1 MSLDIGII
9 GLGMSG
15 RTTIFN
21 CLTSQETGAGRSR
34 QEENIGIARV
44 PDTRVDR
51 LKEMFKSKKAAYG
64 EVKYVDLGASLK
76 NAAKDFSLSGKMLSE
91 LGATD
96 ALLCVVRAFK
106 NESVSHPQGTID
118 PARDIEA
125 MELELAF
132 SDMAIIERRL
142 EKLSSQLKSV
152 RAADKSHLEEE
163 SLLLEKIK
171 NQLEVG
177 IPLRRQKLSEEERK
191 KISTYQFLSLKPM
204 LTVLNIGEE
213 ELERAKQMEEELDSR
228 FGDENHQV
236 IALAGKLEME
246 LVVLDEDGKQAF
258 LDDFKIEEPG
268 LQKVIRSSFE
278 LLGLISFL
286 TTGEDES
293 RAWPIPRN
301 TLAPQAAGR
310 IHSDIERGFIR
321 AEVVQYDDLVRLGG
335 YAGVRKEGLFRVEGK
350 NYIVQDGDV
359 INFLFNV

>member
-9 GLGMSG
+9 GLEMSG

-21 CLTSQETGAGRSR
+21 CLTSAEAGIGRSR

-44 PDTRVDR
+44 PDVRVDR
-51 LKEMFKSKKAAYG
+51 LREMFKSRKAVYG

-76 NAAKDFSLSGKMLSE
+76 NAAKDFNLSGKLLSE

-96 ALLCVVRAFK
+96 ALLCVVRAFAD
-106 NESVSHPQGTID
+106 ESVPHPQGSID

-142 EKLSSQLKSV
+142 ERLASQLKGAK
-152 RAADKSHLEEE
+152 AADRPALEGEAA
-163 SLLLEKIK
+163 LLGKIK
-171 NQLEVG
+171 TGLEAG
-177 IPLRRQKLSEEERK
+177 IPLRRQPLDGEDLK
-191 KISTYQFLSLKPM
+191 KISCYQFLSAKPM

-213 ELERAKQMEEELDSR
+213 ELGQAKQREESLNLR
-228 FGDENHQV
+228 FGDEGHRV
-236 IALAGKLEME
+236 VALAGKLEME
-246 LVVLDEDGKQAF
+246 LAGLDDESKQAF
-258 LDDFKIEEPG
+258 LDDFQIEEPG
-268 LQKVIRSSFE
+268 LHKVIRASFD

-301 TLAPQAAGR
+301 TPAPQAAGR

-321 AEVVQYDDLVRLGG
+321 AEVVHYDDLVRLGG
-335 YAGVRKEGLFRVEGK
+335 YAGARKEGVFRVEGK
-350 NYIVQDGDV
+350 NYIVEDGDV